1 MEAENHTAQ
10 GDFHMTIAPELST
23 ATDLQVRPVA
33 GHIGADVT
41 GVDLREPL
49 SDHDTE
55 KIRRK
60 LHKYKVLF
68 FHDQH
73 IDHAQQIEFSRIF
86 GTVTP
91 SHPYDDEAPEGFP
104 EILAVD
110 SAKYERR
117 FGRKKYSYGSQWHT
131 DVTAAVNPP
140 AVTLLRAHE
149 VPERGGDTSWTNL
162 VAAYEG
168 LPEPLQQFVL
178 GLRAEHRF
186 GGRRPLW
193 GADSEYGRKV
203 QENPFVTEH
212 PVVRVHPVTGEKAL
226 FVQPGFTARVVGLSP
241 SQSDRILDLLFEE
254 VTNPAYTVR
263 FRWRPGT
270 LAVWDNRAT
279 AHLAPTD
286 LDHLDVTRVLYR
298 TTIEGDIPVGPDGR
312 ESVSLSGA
320 AFRGE
325 K

>member
-1 MEAENHTAQ
+1 
-10 GDFHMTIAPELST
+10 MTLVQETPVETELS
-23 ATDLQVRPVA
+23 VRPVA
-33 GHIGADVT
+33 GHIGAEIT
-41 GVDLREPL
+41 GIDLREPL
-49 SDHDTE
+49 ADNDAE
-55 KIRRK
+55 KLRRK

-68 FHDQH
+68 FRDQH
-73 IDHAQQIEFSRIF
+73 IDHTQQIAVSRHF

-110 SAKYERR
+110 SRKYERR
-117 FGRKKYSYGSQWHT
+117 FGRKKYSYDNKWHT
-131 DVTAAVNPP
+131 DVTAVVNPP

-149 VPERGGDTSWTNL
+149 VPERGGDTTWTNL

-168 LPEPLQQFVL
+168 LPESLRDLVD

-186 GGRRPLW
+186 GGRQPQW
-193 GADSEYGRKV
+193 SADSDYGRRV
-203 QENPFVTEH
+203 QANPFVTEH

-226 FVQPGFTARVVGLSP
+226 FVQPGFTSRIVGLSP
-241 SQSDRILDLLFEE
+241 AQSNHLLDLLFEE
-254 VTNPAYTVR
+254 VTAPAYTVR
-263 FRWRPGT
+263 FRWFPGSV
-270 LAVWDNRAT
+270 AVWDNRAT

-298 TTIEGDIPVGPDGR
+298 TTIEGDVPVGPDGR
-312 ESVSLSGA
+312 ESVSISGA

-325 K
+325 E